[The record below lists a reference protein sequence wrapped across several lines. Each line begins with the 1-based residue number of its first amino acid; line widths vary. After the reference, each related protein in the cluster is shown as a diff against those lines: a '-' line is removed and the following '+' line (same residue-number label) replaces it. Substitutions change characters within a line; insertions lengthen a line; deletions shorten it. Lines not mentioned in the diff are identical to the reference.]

1 MGTWHIPADLLAHA
15 RFTVSPRAEIVTA
28 LTALQRPADAA
39 ERAFHAAHREAFDD
53 MLATNPLRRAILA
66 NSFRPRRG
74 RQPAWQADFLC
85 WPPEVGTSAV
95 GGVDIDDELAV
106 VKSISDAA
114 VRAEMQRTMQQP
126 LPPELRSAPVTE
138 AVVGLLRWVWTHTLA
153 TDWQRRDR
161 ILRADIVARTS
172 RLASHGWA
180 AVLRDLGR
188 DREWAGDGQLRI
200 NQYDLPTRYL
210 ATDAELHF
218 VPVLSTRSWVAWD
231 ASHSY
236 AIYYPIA
243 GRLADTDAGLCSGLG
258 PLIGFNRAALLR
270 LLDQPTSTTT
280 LATVLRLPIGS
291 VGNHLKVLLQAGV
304 VMRRRSGRTVLYWR
318 TPLGD
323 ALIAA
328 DGIGG

>member
-1 MGTWHIPADLLAHA
+1 MGTWHIAADLLARA

-28 LTALQRPADAA
+28 LTALQRPADAT
-39 ERAFHAAHREAFDD
+39 ERAFHAAHREAFDA
-53 MLATNPLRRAILA
+53 MLAANPLRQTILA
-66 NSFRPRRG
+66 HSFRPRRG
-74 RQPAWQADFLC
+74 RQPGWQADYLC
-85 WPPEVGTSAV
+85 SPPEIGTPAV

-106 VKSISDAA
+106 VASMPDAA
-114 VRAEMQRTMQQP
+114 VCAEMQRTTQRP

-138 AVVGLLRWVWTHTLA
+138 AVVGLLRWVWTRTLA
-153 TDWQRRDR
+153 TDWQRRER
-161 ILRADIVARTS
+161 ILQADIVARTS

-188 DREWAGDGQLRI
+188 DRQWVGDGQLRI

-210 ATDAELHF
+210 ATDAQLHF
-218 VPVLSTRSWVAWD
+218 VPVLSTRAWVAWNEP
-231 ASHSY
+231 HSY
-236 AIYYPIA
+236 AIYYPVA
-243 GRLADTDAGLCSGLG
+243 GRLANTDAGLSRGLG
-258 PLIGFNRAALLR
+258 LLIGSNRAALLR

-328 DGIGG
+328 DGTGG